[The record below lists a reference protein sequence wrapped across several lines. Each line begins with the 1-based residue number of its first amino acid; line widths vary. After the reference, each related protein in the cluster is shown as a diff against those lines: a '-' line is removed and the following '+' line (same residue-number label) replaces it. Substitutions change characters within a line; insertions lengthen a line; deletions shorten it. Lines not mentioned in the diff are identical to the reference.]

1 MEGYI
6 HSTESYGTVDW
17 AGHTVC
23 HLFSGLSDAMSILP
37 QSGHLDVQHQ

>member
-6 HSTESYGTVDW
+6 HSTESYGTVD
-17 AGHTVC
+17 GPHTVC
-23 HLFSGLSDAMSILP
+23 YLFSGLSDAMSILP